1 MISFVTRVAYHPP
14 MATDGSYARLLAWSE
29 NADEAP
35 KVTRNGGGGG
45 ESWSIAVSV
54 SDPVTFT
61 AHGSAGTIDEAAE
74 QIIDQL
80 TKVGV
85 TVE

>member
-1 MISFVTRVAYHPP
+1 

-35 KVTRNGGGGG
+35 KVIRNTDGGG
-45 ESWSIAVSV
+45 ESWSIAVTV
-54 SDPVTFT
+54 SDPVSFL

-74 QIIDQL
+74 QVIDQL
-80 TKVGV
+80 IKVGV
-85 TVE
+85 TVD

>member
-1 MISFVTRVAYHPP
+1 
-14 MATDGSYARLLAWSE
+14 MATGGNYARLLAWSE

-35 KVTRNGGGGG
+35 KVTRNADDGG

-54 SDPVTFT
+54 SDPVSFT

-85 TVE
+85 TID